1 MTLSRMAWRKYIQ
14 NVFAVIEFV
23 IIFLVIAFLL
33 ATAVPGLLRV
43 RKRSQAL
50 KIPGQ
55 LCTAD
60 SALDPITTITATGR
74 RV

>member
-1 MTLSRMAWRKYIQ
+1 MAWRKYIQ
-14 NVFAVIEFV
+14 NVLAVIEFV
-23 IIFLVIAFLL
+23 MILLVIAFLP

-50 KIPGQ
+50 KIPGE
-55 LCTAD
+55 LRTAD
-60 SALDPITTITATGR
+60 SALDPIATITATGG

>member
-1 MTLSRMAWRKYIQ
+1 MPWRKYIQ

-23 IIFLVIAFLL
+23 IILLVIAFVL
-33 ATAVPGLLRV
+33 ATAVPGLLCV

-50 KIPGQ
+50 KIPRE
-55 LCTAD
+55 LRTAD
-60 SALDPITTITATGR
+60 SALESIATITATGG

>member
-1 MTLSRMAWRKYIQ
+1 MAWRKYIQ
-14 NVFAVIEFV
+14 NVLAVIEFV

-50 KIPGQ
+50 KIPGE
-55 LCTAD
+55 LRTAD
-60 SALDPITTITATGR
+60 FALEPIATNKATGG

>member
-1 MTLSRMAWRKYIQ
+1 MAWRKYIQ

-23 IIFLVIAFLL
+23 MIFLVIAFLL

-50 KIPGQ
+50 TIPRE
-55 LCTAD
+55 LRTAG
-60 SALDPITTITATGR
+60 SALEPLTYF
-74 RV
+74 

>member
-1 MTLSRMAWRKYIQ
+1 MAWRKYIQ

-23 IIFLVIAFLL
+23 MIFLVIAFLL

-50 KIPGQ
+50 KNPSE
-55 LCTAD
+55 LRAAD
-60 SALDPITTITATGR
+60 SALDPITTITATSGR
-74 RV
+74 V

>member
-1 MTLSRMAWRKYIQ
+1 MAWRKYIQ

-23 IIFLVIAFLL
+23 MIFLVIAFLL

-43 RKRSQAL
+43 RKRSQEL
-50 KIPGQ
+50 KIPREFR
-55 LCTAD
+55 TAD
-60 SALDPITTITATGR
+60 SALDQIATTKATGG